1 MTISVSSLRADL
13 VIEGAEEKFIL
24 KAMDTSQA
32 LQDHGIM
39 PKK

>member
-13 VIEGAEEKFIL
+13 VIERAEEKLIL

-32 LQDHGIM
+32 LEDHGIM
-39 PKK
+39 AKK

>member
-1 MTISVSSLRADL
+1 MTIPVPSLRADL
-13 VIEGAEEKFIL
+13 VIEGVEEKFIL
-24 KAMDTSQA
+24 KAMDTSKA